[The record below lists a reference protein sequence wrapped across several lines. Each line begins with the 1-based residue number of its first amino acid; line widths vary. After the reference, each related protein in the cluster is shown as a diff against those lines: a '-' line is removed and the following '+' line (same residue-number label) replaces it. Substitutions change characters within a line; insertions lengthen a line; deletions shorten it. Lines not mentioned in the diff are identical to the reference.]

1 VRSFGG
7 GKGLDDVVVGRKEK
21 EREVLRP
28 TDSSQRTANG
38 KLTGE
43 VLHRRFANRARGIRK
58 EHSVEWQHEMGE
70 WGKGEWVGGLPSS
83 LDRVACIG
91 CRLAR

>member
-1 VRSFGG
+1 LFCHKNPQECGARVRSPVRSFGG

-43 VLHRRFANRARGIRK
+43 VLHR
-58 EHSVEWQHEMGE
+58 
-70 WGKGEWVGGLPSS
+70 
-83 LDRVACIG
+83 
-91 CRLAR
+91 